1 MKNGS
6 NVIFFLMT
14 LQVLSGAFWI
24 SVLMEH
30 ADETVCRA
38 VVKSGLGVGGQ
49 EQRYWFEAYG
59 GDVQTR
65 RQMGSAG
72 GKYPEVATSNSP
84 KQYTVVSRSLV
95 CLIEQFV
102 NWELLN
108 AKT

>member
-1 MKNGS
+1 
-6 NVIFFLMT
+6 
-14 LQVLSGAFWI
+14 
-24 SVLMEH
+24 
-30 ADETVCRA
+30 
-38 VVKSGLGVGGQ
+38 
-49 EQRYWFEAYG
+49 
-59 GDVQTR
+59 
-65 RQMGSAG
+65 MGSAG